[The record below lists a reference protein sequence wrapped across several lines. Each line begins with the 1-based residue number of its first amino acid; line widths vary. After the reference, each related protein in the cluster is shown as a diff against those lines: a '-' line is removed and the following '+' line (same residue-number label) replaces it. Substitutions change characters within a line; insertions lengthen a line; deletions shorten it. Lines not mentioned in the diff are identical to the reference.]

1 MDAGLDVL
9 QPDLSRCGGF
19 TVARRVAYEAEDR
32 NVMVCPHAWGSQI
45 LTAATL
51 QFLGFLSQE
60 SMLEFNTSSD
70 PVSRN
75 LLAEPLVVSN
85 GRVALPTG
93 PGLGI
98 EVDMEA
104 INRLAGVH
112 LD

>member
-1 MDAGLDVL
+1 
-9 QPDLSRCGGF
+9 
-19 TVARRVAYEAEDR
+19 
-32 NVMVCPHAWGSQI
+32 
-45 LTAATL
+45 
-51 QFLGFLSQE
+51 
-60 SMLEFNTSSD
+60 MLEFNTSSD